1 MQVKVF
7 GEVKLTQAAL
17 LSAVIA
23 VGLKSLVEN
32 IRLQTLGRAGEG
44 RLLRAQA
51 WRRLPCMF
59 QSQVC

>member
-1 MQVKVF
+1 MAFGLRLQVKVF

-17 LSAVIA
+17 LSAVVA

-44 RLLRAQA
+44 VMLQA
-51 WRRLPCMF
+51 IKTC
-59 QSQVC
+59 